1 MTGGVLI
8 EAKDLRVAYG
18 KRMPDVINGISF
30 TLRAGER
37 LAVIGPNGCGKTT
50 LLRALAGAL
59 PYRGSLLVTVTDAE
73 SSRRGKRRERRKMGQ
88 REAARETGLLSQLS
102 SGWFAYT
109 VRETVMLGRYARG
122 SRSPLASPGRA
133 DTEAIDR
140 AMAECGV
147 LELSD
152 ELLSRLSGGQL
163 QRVFLA
169 RAIAQEP
176 STLLLDEPTNHLDLK
191 YQHGLIALAE
201 RWTAGGDR
209 ATIGVFHDL
218 PLALRFAD
226 RIILMDG
233 GEIADYGYPRDV
245 LNGKEIDRVYGMP
258 VADSIRSLLQN
269 L

>member
-1 MTGGVLI
+1 MTGDVLI
-8 EAKDLRVAYG
+8 EANNLFASYG
-18 KRMPDVINGISF
+18 KGLPDAIKDISF

-50 LLRALAGAL
+50 LLRVLAGVL
-59 PYRGSLLVTVTDAE
+59 SYRGSLLVTVADPA
-73 SSRRGKRRERRKMGQ
+73 SPRHGSRRERRLMGQ

-122 SRSPLASPGRA
+122 SRSPLASPGPA
-133 DTEAIDR
+133 DAEAVDR

-147 LELSD
+147 LEFSE

-169 RAIAQEP
+169 RAIAQGP

-201 RWTAGGDR
+201 RWVSGGDR

-233 GEIADYGYPRDV
+233 GAIADSGAPRDV
-245 LNGKEIDRVYGMP
+245 LRGRQIDRVYGMP
-258 VADSIRSLLQN
+258 VAESLRSLLQN